1 MKLQGKTAV
10 ITGGGTGIGE
20 GIARAFAAEGC
31 RVAICGRREEV
42 LQQTVAAWD
51 GDPPFLCHA
60 VDISSRES
68 VTKLF
73 EWAAAELGPVDIL
86 VNSAGTNVKTRSM
99 AEMEPDQ
106 WDQVMAINASGAY
119 YCMHAVLP
127 QMRERGDG
135 LIINISSI
143 AGKRSSPLGG
153 VAYSASKFAM
163 TALGTAV
170 ANEDAAHGIRVTNV
184 YPGEVNTPILVNR
197 PNPVSEEHRQAILQP
212 EEVGEL
218 IAAIAGLPPNA
229 HVSDV
234 VIKPLRQQYS

>member
-1 MKLQGKTAV
+1 MKLQGKTAL

-31 RVAICGRREEV
+31 RVAISGRREEV
-42 LQQTVAAWD
+42 LQQAVAAWD
-51 GDPPFLCHA
+51 GDPPFLCHT
-60 VDISSRES
+60 VDISNRES
-68 VTKLF
+68 VTGLF
-73 EWAAAELGPVDIL
+73 DWAAAELGPIDIL

-99 AEMEPDQ
+99 SEMEPDQ

-127 QMRERGDG
+127 QMRERGGG

-170 ANEDAAHGIRVTNV
+170 ANEDAVNGIRVTNV

-218 IAAIAGLPPNA
+218 IAAIAGLPANA

-234 VIKPLRQQYS
+234 VIKPLRQQYA

>member
-1 MKLQGKTAV
+1 MKLQGKTAL

-31 RVAICGRREEV
+31 RVGICGRREEV
-42 LQQTVAAWD
+42 LQQAVSAWD
-51 GDPPFLCHA
+51 GDPPFISHT

-68 VTKLF
+68 VNALF
-73 EWAAAELGPVDIL
+73 DWAASELGPIDIL

-99 AEMEPDQ
+99 AEMTPDQ
-106 WDQVMAINASGAY
+106 WDKVMAINASGTY

-127 QMRERGDG
+127 QMRERGGG

-143 AGKRSSPLGG
+143 AGKRSSALGG

-170 ANEDAAHGIRVTNV
+170 ANEDAANGIRVTNV
-184 YPGEVNTPILVNR
+184 YPG
-197 PNPVSEEHRQAILQP
+197 
-212 EEVGEL
+212 
-218 IAAIAGLPPNA
+218 
-229 HVSDV
+229 
-234 VIKPLRQQYS
+234 

>member
-1 MKLQGKTAV
+1 MKLQGKTAL

-42 LQQTVAAWD
+42 LQQAVAAWD

-60 VDISSRES
+60 DDISSRES
-68 VTKLF
+68 VTQLF
-73 EWAAAELGPVDIL
+73 DWAAAELGPLDIL

-106 WDQVMAINASGAY
+106 WDHVMAINASGTY

-127 QMRERGDG
+127 QMRERGGG

-170 ANEDAAHGIRVTNV
+170 ANEDAVNGVRVTNV

-218 IAAIAGLPPNA
+218 IAAIAALPPNA

-234 VIKPLRQQYS
+234 VIKPLQQQYA

>member
-31 RVAICGRREEV
+31 RVVICGRRDEV
-42 LQQTVAAWD
+42 LKQAADAWD
-51 GDPPFLCHA
+51 GDSPFLCHA
-60 VDISSRES
+60 VDISSRDS
-68 VTKLF
+68 VSALF
-73 EWAAAELGPVDIL
+73 AWVAAEVGPVDIL
-86 VNSAGTNVKTRSM
+86 VNSAGTNIKTRSM

-106 WDQVMAINASGAY
+106 WDHVMAINASGTY

-127 QMRERGDG
+127 QMRERGEG

-170 ANEDAAHGIRVTNV
+170 ANEDAENGIRVTNV

-197 PNPVSEEHRQAILQP
+197 PNPVSDEHRQSILQA

-234 VIKPLRQQYS
+234 VIKPLKQSYS

>member
-31 RVAICGRREEV
+31 RVVICGRRDEV
-42 LQQTVAAWD
+42 LKQAADAWD
-51 GDPPFLCHA
+51 GDPPFLYHA
-60 VDISSRES
+60 VDIASRDSVSS
-68 VTKLF
+68 LF
-73 EWAAAELGPVDIL
+73 AWVEAEVGPVDIL
-86 VNSAGTNVKTRSM
+86 VNSAGTNIKTRSM

-106 WDQVMAINASGAY
+106 WDHVMAINASGTY

-127 QMRERGDG
+127 QMRERGEG

-170 ANEDAAHGIRVTNV
+170 ANEDAENGIRVTNV

-197 PNPVSEEHRQAILQP
+197 PNPVSDEHRQSILQA

-234 VIKPLRQQYS
+234 VIKPLKQSYS